1 MVSNSD
7 EMIRQVTSELSEQK
21 LWDLRLAES
30 EVVYRPVPHDH
41 TAENPGNA
49 PVWRVRFDLTYDPRR
64 RAGLDV
70 NGEVILGRGEE
81 GPGLVSLS
89 SFDADELGVS
99 RRHVLLRPT
108 NAKLYVI
115 DLDSTNGTW
124 LNGRS
129 IGVNTPYSLAN
140 GDILA
145 LGQLEVV
152 VRIIKRPA
160 NRIAS
165 HPETDLVDILVP
177 AARAITSQLAIDDVL
192 KQALEMAV
200 AHTGVDEASIWL
212 VDEQTGELFL
222 EAEQGIHDDLIR
234 HMRLSVSDTLAGQVI
249 ATGQPV
255 RANRQAGSAQIKVK
269 TGYLVE
275 AVIYVPLTLGNVTFG
290 VLSAAHRATGRHL
303 SARDEKLIATIADF
317 TAVAVQN
324 ARLYQATNAALTRR
338 AKIITALNYALSYDL
353 RNLVNTTLGYA
364 GLMDN
369 SNSLDEEAQDIIAQL
384 VRSGNAMAGLI
395 DQLIEIT
402 MLNEDQT
409 MHHSTCDLVEI
420 ANRATADMHGMAS
433 AKSTSLDFQL
443 IGDPYFIKGDAAHLY
458 HSVLNL
464 IDNAI
469 RYSPNGSQV
478 AVALFFGQNDIII
491 RVRDTGP
498 GIPED
503 DLPLLF
509 DRYFRGKPSAGGQ
522 TGVGLGLEM
531 VRATVDAHRGTV
543 IARNVE
549 GAGAEFIITLPATLR
564 VN

>member
-1 MVSNSD
+1 
-7 EMIRQVTSELSEQK
+7 
-21 LWDLRLAES
+21 
-30 EVVYRPVPHDH
+30 
-41 TAENPGNA
+41 
-49 PVWRVRFDLTYDPRR
+49 
-64 RAGLDV
+64 
-70 NGEVILGRGEE
+70 
-81 GPGLVSLS
+81 
-89 SFDADELGVS
+89 
-99 RRHVLLRPT
+99 
-108 NAKLYVI
+108 
-115 DLDSTNGTW
+115 
-124 LNGRS
+124 
-129 IGVNTPYSLAN
+129 
-140 GDILA
+140 
-145 LGQLEVV
+145 
-152 VRIIKRPA
+152 
-160 NRIAS
+160 
-165 HPETDLVDILVP
+165 
-177 AARAITSQLAIDDVL
+177 
-192 KQALEMAV
+192 
-200 AHTGVDEASIWL
+200 

-369 SNSLDEEAQDIIAQL
+369 SNSLDEDAQDIIAQL
-384 VRSGNAMAGLI
+384 VNSGNAMARLI

-433 AKSTSLDFQL
+433 AKSTSLDFQI

-509 DRYFRGKPSAGGQ
+509 DRYFRGKPSVGGQ

>member
-1 MVSNSD
+1 
-7 EMIRQVTSELSEQK
+7 
-21 LWDLRLAES
+21 
-30 EVVYRPVPHDH
+30 
-41 TAENPGNA
+41 
-49 PVWRVRFDLTYDPRR
+49 
-64 RAGLDV
+64 
-70 NGEVILGRGEE
+70 
-81 GPGLVSLS
+81 
-89 SFDADELGVS
+89 
-99 RRHVLLRPT
+99 
-108 NAKLYVI
+108 
-115 DLDSTNGTW
+115 
-124 LNGRS
+124 
-129 IGVNTPYSLAN
+129 
-140 GDILA
+140 
-145 LGQLEVV
+145 
-152 VRIIKRPA
+152 
-160 NRIAS
+160 
-165 HPETDLVDILVP
+165 
-177 AARAITSQLAIDDVL
+177 
-192 KQALEMAV
+192 
-200 AHTGVDEASIWL
+200 
-212 VDEQTGELFL
+212 
-222 EAEQGIHDDLIR
+222 
-234 HMRLSVSDTLAGQVI
+234 
-249 ATGQPV
+249 
-255 RANRQAGSAQIKVK
+255 
-269 TGYLVE
+269 
-275 AVIYVPLTLGNVTFG
+275 
-290 VLSAAHRATGRHL
+290 
-303 SARDEKLIATIADF
+303 
-317 TAVAVQN
+317 
-324 ARLYQATNAALTRR
+324 
-338 AKIITALNYALSYDL
+338 
-353 RNLVNTTLGYA
+353 
-364 GLMDN
+364 
-369 SNSLDEEAQDIIAQL
+369 
-384 VRSGNAMAGLI
+384 
-395 DQLIEIT
+395 